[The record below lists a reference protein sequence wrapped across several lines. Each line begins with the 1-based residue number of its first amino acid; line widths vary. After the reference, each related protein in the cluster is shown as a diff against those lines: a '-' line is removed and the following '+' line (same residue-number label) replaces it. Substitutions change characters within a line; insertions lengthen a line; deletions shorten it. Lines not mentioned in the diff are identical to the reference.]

1 MSKNAICEL
10 IFEKA
15 PDSQIDI
22 SAEFENGVLH
32 ITGNFTGSIPL
43 VKDGETDILFFEQAQ
58 LQLRTGPDGF
68 IKVSCKMV
76 YKSGI
81 EPTPLRFQ
89 G

>member
-1 MSKNAICEL
+1 M
-10 IFEKA
+10 
-15 PDSQIDI
+15 
-22 SAEFENGVLH
+22 
-32 ITGNFTGSIPL
+32 

-81 EPTPLRFQ
+81 EPIPLRFQ
-89 G
+89 GQVLREAVHKRWSEEWIFETFLRISRKLSMLEAFPSKAADY